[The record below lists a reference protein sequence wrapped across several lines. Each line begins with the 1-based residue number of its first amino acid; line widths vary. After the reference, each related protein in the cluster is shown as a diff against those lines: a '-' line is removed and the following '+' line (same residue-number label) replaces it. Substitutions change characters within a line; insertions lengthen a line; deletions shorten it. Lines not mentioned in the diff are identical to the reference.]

1 MIKARLLLGLVLLGL
16 SGLFLGGCESNPA
29 VAPPIT
35 ASFLRAGVRQ
45 HADGPTLNEGRR
57 LYLNRCIQCHALP
70 QVAKYDPE
78 RLTAI
83 VAKMA
88 GRANLSDE
96 QHDAVLKY
104 LLTMRSH

>member
-1 MIKARLLLGLVLLGL
+1 MKAPLIAGLLPLAAFALVLT
-16 SGLFLGGCESNPA
+16 GCETTPA
-29 VAPPIT
+29 DAPPIT

-45 HADGPTLNEGRR
+45 HADGPTLSEGRR

-70 QVAKYDPE
+70 RVAKYDSQS
-78 RLTAI
+78 LTLI

-88 GRANLSDE
+88 GRANLTEE

-104 LLTMRSH
+104 LLTTRSL

>member
-1 MIKARLLLGLVLLGL
+1 MKARLIVGLGVLGV

-45 HADGPTLNEGRR
+45 HADGPTLSEGRR

-70 QVAKYDPE
+70 QVAKYDSE
-78 RLTAI
+78 GLKVI

-88 GRANLSDE
+88 GRANLSEE